1 MRGEGVDTQ
10 RTRKQ
15 KWPDH
20 TIVRVPS
27 TWGAERG
34 NVGIRRRNE
43 GPNLAPNDTKQCVKC
58 SDGVFGAGEGLQGVE
73 KAEDRPDRTGT
84 REAAVGGDRKRP
96 LRGVPDGIAALL
108 APHGVVAHVFQG
120 NYRKEHSKSRQSSAK

>member
-27 TWGAERG
+27 TWGVYADVMRAQIWRQTIQNSALNAVMG
-34 NVGIRRRNE
+34 C
-43 GPNLAPNDTKQCVKC
+43 LAR
-58 SDGVFGAGEGLQGVE
+58 E
-73 KAEDRPDRTGT
+73 KGYKVWKRQKTGQT
-84 REAAVGGDRKRP
+84 EPEHAKP
-96 LRGVPDGIAALL
+96 L
-108 APHGVVAHVFQG
+108 
-120 NYRKEHSKSRQSSAK
+120 